1 MTEQEIAKL
10 MNVPF
15 KELAVFCQ
23 DPDKLSKEGEMNTY
37 KECRFYIEGGKC
49 SHKDAPEPGHSY
61 CIGKDWCEVWRDD
74 IECEVAKAEGK

>member
-23 DPDKLSKEGEMNTY
+23 DPDKLSTVISIAINIGIRSGREQAHRYYNEMFRDYN
-37 KECRFYIEGGKC
+37 EV
-49 SHKDAPEPGHSY
+49 S
-61 CIGKDWCEVWRDD
+61 IGN
-74 IECEVAKAEGK
+74 

>member
-23 DPDKLSKEGEMNTY
+23 DPDREQAHRYYNQMFRDY
-37 KECRFYIEGGKC
+37 R
-49 SHKDAPEPGHSY
+49 
-61 CIGKDWCEVWRDD
+61 EVS
-74 IECEVAKAEGK
+74 IKN